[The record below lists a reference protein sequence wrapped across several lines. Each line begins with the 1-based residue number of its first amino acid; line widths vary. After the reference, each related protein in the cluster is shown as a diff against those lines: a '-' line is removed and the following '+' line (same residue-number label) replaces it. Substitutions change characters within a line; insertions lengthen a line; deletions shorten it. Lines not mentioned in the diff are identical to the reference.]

1 MLQCNLEPINKLF
14 KQCENPK
21 PDVKLF
27 STPSTTTKEVVV
39 THQKI
44 TTKQVKTEET
54 EETEQTE
61 VQSETTK
68 TTTKIIESL
77 DENKKNKKI
86 SFLAK
91 LFWALVLLI
100 VVIAAGIFAFIFTL
114 NRGKFIYFSHSFQIT
129 FLL

>member
-1 MLQCNLEPINKLF
+1 M
-14 KQCENPK
+14 
-21 PDVKLF
+21 KLF

-44 TTKQVKTEET
+44 TTKQVKTEKT
-54 EETEQTE
+54 EEIEQTE
-61 VQSETTK
+61 VPSETTK
-68 TTTKIIESL
+68 TTAKMIENL
-77 DENKKNKKI
+77 NENKKNKKM

-100 VVIAAGIFAFIFTL
+100 VVITAGIFAFIFTL
-114 NRGKFIYFSHSFQIT
+114 NRGKLIYFSHSFQIT

>member
-1 MLQCNLEPINKLF
+1 M
-14 KQCENPK
+14 
-21 PDVKLF
+21 KLF
-27 STPSTTTKEVVV
+27 STASTTTKEVVV

-61 VQSETTK
+61 VQPEITK
-68 TTTKIIESL
+68 TTAKIIESL
-77 DENKKNKKI
+77 DENKKNNKM

-100 VVIAAGIFAFIFTL
+100 VVISAGTFAFIFTL
-114 NRGKFIYFSHSFQIT
+114 NRGKFIYFSDSFQVT

>member
-54 EETEQTE
+54 EEIEQTE

-68 TTTKIIESL
+68 TTAKIIESL

-114 NRGKFIYFSHSFQIT
+114 NRGKFIYFSYSFQIT

>member
-1 MLQCNLEPINKLF
+1 MF

-44 TTKQVKTEET
+44 TTKQVKTEENEET
-54 EETEQTE
+54 EETQQIE

-68 TTTKIIESL
+68 TTAKMIESL

-114 NRGKFIYFSHSFQIT
+114 NRGKLIYFSH
-129 FLL
+129 